1 MVSNLNLPY
10 GVDVETKFRGNV
22 FFDSF
27 HKVHPKIQSKYEE
40 EKKKIDDELQAVKNL
55 IGNTEDEYIKWEQKV
70 AKIASNAD
78 REEARIKTAKER
90 FERWRIGVLEEVA
103 RLKLKSK
110 VDKIDKAGLSE
121 ILNG

>member
-40 EKKKIDDELQAVKNL
+40 EFSSFNEL
-55 IGNTEDEYIKWEQKV
+55 
-70 AKIASNAD
+70 
-78 REEARIKTAKER
+78 
-90 FERWRIGVLEEVA
+90 LEEV
-103 RLKLKSK
+103 S
-110 VDKIDKAGLSE
+110 AGW
-121 ILNG
+121 I